1 VILAVATARC
11 WRGQRLHF
19 KNTVIAMLSAISLGN
34 WIYLLYL
41 AFKDNLLSSSVVLI
55 YAIASS
61 YILNAIFFYL
71 YLNVMR

>member
-1 VILAVATARC
+1 
-11 WRGQRLHF
+11 
-19 KNTVIAMLSAISLGN
+19 MLSAISLGN